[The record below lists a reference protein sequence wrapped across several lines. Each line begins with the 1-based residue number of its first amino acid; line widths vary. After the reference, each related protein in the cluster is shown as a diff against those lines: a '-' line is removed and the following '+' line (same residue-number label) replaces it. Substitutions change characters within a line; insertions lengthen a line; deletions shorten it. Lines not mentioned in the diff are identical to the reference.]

1 MTTEKRSNEAVCERS
16 EVRTPAFW
24 RVVRDFSGVRQY
36 RGDCGWTQCAALAM
50 NFLSPGEAQAYL
62 NRTLPGERI
71 VPVYHRVVKKPKS
84 HGIGWAVARLKEGK
98 RVRRRE
104 WGVSPP
110 SDYVQLLFCQL
121 MVNGGRPYELGDR
134 DLFGQDWELAE

>member
-1 MTTEKRSNEAVCERS
+1 MTIEK
-16 EVRTPAFW
+16 RTPAFW
-24 RVVRDFSGVRQY
+24 RVVNVTCGKKTY
-36 RGDCGWTQCAALAM
+36 RAEGGWAANVSQATS
-50 NFLSPGEAQAYL
+50 FITDEEAKPYC
-62 NRTLPGERI
+62 TTPYGKTRI
-71 VPVYHRVVKKPKS
+71 VPVYHRVVKKPKG